1 MTRPRQ
7 TLESDLAD
15 TISNF
20 LGKQQRVDSLISYYN
35 LENEFWE

>member
-20 LGKQQRVDSLISYYN
+20 LEQQKRMDSLISYYN